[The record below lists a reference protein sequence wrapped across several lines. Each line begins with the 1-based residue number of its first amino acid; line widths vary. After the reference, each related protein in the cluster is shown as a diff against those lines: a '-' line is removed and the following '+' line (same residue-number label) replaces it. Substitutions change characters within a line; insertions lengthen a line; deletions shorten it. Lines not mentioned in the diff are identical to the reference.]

1 MFQKDL
7 GSLDLSYRKK
17 HDGTDLWMFPTFTAV
32 RGLAT
37 EKLTFKQYVI
47 LSMQDPGKA
56 FFFQGRKGIH
66 RVCVSRPLSCMNHFA
81 ESSVAALS
89 A

>member
-37 EKLTFKQYVI
+37 EK
-47 LSMQDPGKA
+47 
-56 FFFQGRKGIH
+56 
-66 RVCVSRPLSCMNHFA
+66 
-81 ESSVAALS
+81 
-89 A
+89 